1 MKSNSEKRHAIIF
14 ISKVFFSIDMV
25 GNSTVHFFDVTHWYV
40 QIWAL
45 EHKQHFL
52 CYMIMVICHKSDIWF
67 ISNDTICYHELCQ
80 NHNKLN
86 STQPCCC
93 YRYLHVKGIF
103 STERKIQSVVGSAF
117 KQISDLEEVNMRTHL
132 SQTIRVAA

>member
-1 MKSNSEKRHAIIF
+1 MSSNTMDQKLHTPAIDFSLAIDKCFRPRWKPNSEKRHTIIF
-14 ISKVFFSIDMV
+14 ISKSFYSIDML

-45 EHKQHFL
+45 ELKQHFL
-52 CYMIMVICHKSDIWF
+52 CYMIMVICHKSEIGF
-67 ISNDTICYHELCQ
+67 IQYDTICYHELCQ

-103 STERKIQSVVGSAF
+103 STERKI
-117 KQISDLEEVNMRTHL
+117 
-132 SQTIRVAA
+132 